1 MQSIGDGAFEGCS
14 ALVKITF
21 KGAANNE
28 AVSLRIGEGAFRSCT
43 LLTEVLFDAKSRVTD
58 LGAEA
63 FKGCVRLTQISL
75 PASLTVI
82 GANAFERTKL
92 ASVTFAENGNL
103 TEIGASAFTKLPLAV
118 LKFPASLQTIG
129 ESAFYQNQSLTS
141 VEFAADGADLTL
153 GDYAFPGMRKN

>member
-103 TEIGASAFTKLPLAV
+103 TEIGAKRFHK
-118 LKFPASLQTIG
+118 ASPRGTQIPRKPPNDRGKRFLSKPIAYLCRICG
-129 ESAFYQNQSLTS
+129 GRRGS
-141 VEFAADGADLTL
+141 
-153 GDYAFPGMRKN
+153 YAR